1 MKAMNEFYIA
11 AWLAAFLL
19 GTSARGIAM
28 KISAYTVT
36 ALNLRLRIVL
46 QFTMVGASHS
56 RNPPPTETGFTIQ
69 SRPNLEK
76 A

>member
-1 MKAMNEFYIA
+1 MKAMYNFYFA
-11 AWLAAFLL
+11 VFAAFLL
-19 GTSARGIAM
+19 GTSGGAWPT

-36 ALNLRLRIVL
+36 ALNLRPRIVL

-56 RNPPPTETGFTIQ
+56 RNRPMTETGFTIQ
-69 SRPNLEK
+69 SRPILEK